1 MRRARFRRSSSG
13 RTRRMMLLIKSEPS
27 SLDDHLL
34 NRPYPPLS
42 WRRMLQTTIGAA
54 PGLDFDHEGVREGFQ
69 SVQRFSGRQIPPNSR
84 QNCNNDLLGLT
95 RLADKLQCTPYI
107 S

>member
-1 MRRARFRRSSSG
+1 
-13 RTRRMMLLIKSEPS
+13 MMLLIKSEPS

-54 PGLDFDHEGVREGFQ
+54 PGLDFDHEGVREVKFFFWTRTMQ
-69 SVQRFSGRQIPPNSR
+69 
-84 QNCNNDLLGLT
+84 DLNL
-95 RLADKLQCTPYI
+95 
-107 S
+107 